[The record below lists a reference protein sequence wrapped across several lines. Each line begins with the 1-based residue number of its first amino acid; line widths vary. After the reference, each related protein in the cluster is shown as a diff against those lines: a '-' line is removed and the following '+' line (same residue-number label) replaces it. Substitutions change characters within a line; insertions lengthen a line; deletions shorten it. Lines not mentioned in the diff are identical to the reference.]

1 MGPRGVGRRSFPRDI
16 SYLRDIASPMWNVE
30 DVTRLVDP
38 KQKQYLLAGGV
49 CQDPKENW
57 KNTDGCSRSDM
68 VKINIELVIFD
79 TTASFGHGDF
89 VIIQVSDSVTKL
101 FPQRISFA
109 CLPSHKDEPAP
120 STITLYGWGK
130 TGHHKDGATTPHLR
144 YVTVNVVQSN
154 YRSFRISGKA
164 PDDSPNQSIG
174 KGDSGSGGVHFD
186 KATDKH
192 ILWGVASSGGISDE
206 LSDAIGWDCLRKQ
219 ATSSIGL
226 YECEM
231 ETSWAM
237 AVVSANLE
245 VLCDAISVTDQHLL
259 TSRECILPVLKTLSK
274 TVPQESVFV
283 MHRSCLTEEC
293 AKYPMEDI
301 GYSYYHDFAIIQLR
315 SVPNPDIIPVC
326 FLSSD
331 GAGQL
336 DKHED
341 GHARQLRAYDKILT
355 LVKQSDF
362 EIENQTT

>member
-1 MGPRGVGRRSFPRDI
+1 MATFWQKMAIFGPKIERS
-16 SYLRDIASPMWNVE
+16 
-30 DVTRLVDP
+30 
-38 KQKQYLLAGGV
+38 
-49 CQDPKENW
+49 
-57 KNTDGCSRSDM
+57 
-68 VKINIELVIFD
+68 VKIPGNLFSPATEEQNGISH
-79 TTASFGHGDF
+79 ASKGVTLRKLGHGMNMR
-89 VIIQVSDSVTKL
+89 VHATKL
-101 FPQRISFA
+101 VRVDRNCS
-109 CLPSHKDEPAP
+109 
-120 STITLYGWGK
+120 ITRTQL
-130 TGHHKDGATTPHLR
+130 
-144 YVTVNVVQSN
+144 Q
-154 YRSFRISGKA
+154 
-164 PDDSPNQSIG
+164 
-174 KGDSGSGGVHFD
+174 
-186 KATDKH
+186 
-192 ILWGVASSGGISDE
+192 ISDE
-206 LSDAIGWDCLRKQ
+206 LSDAIRWDCLRKQ
-219 ATSSIGL
+219 VTSSIGL

-331 GAGQL
+331 GVGQL

-362 EIENQTT
+362 EIENQATKCFSLLNKRAPSSSLAGFAGLAVGIAWTSLLGNFASPDFAPYSSSDDANARGTFPGSFNSVKHRRFKLLFHGSSTLGSDGSILQHPQSSTEEMSH